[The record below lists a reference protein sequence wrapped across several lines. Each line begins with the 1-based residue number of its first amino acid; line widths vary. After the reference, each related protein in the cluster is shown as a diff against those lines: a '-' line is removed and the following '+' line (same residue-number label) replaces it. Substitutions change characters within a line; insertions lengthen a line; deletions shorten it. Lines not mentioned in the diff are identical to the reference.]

1 MKTNLHKIGRFEDR
15 ISFLYVDRA
24 VINQSA
30 RSLTIHEF
38 DGVSEVPIAALA
50 LLMLGP
56 GVSIS
61 HEAVKALAENNCVI
75 VWSGELGVRCY
86 ASGQGGSRHSRNLL
100 LQARM
105 ALDQRARM
113 QVVVRMYEH
122 RFGEGSLDR
131 GLTLRQIRGKEGARV
146 RDAYAKAARD
156 NGIAWSGREYDRKA
170 WAGSNPINRALSA
183 ANACLYGLVHAAI
196 LSGGYSPA
204 IGFIHTG
211 KQLSFVYDI
220 ADLYKAE
227 LTIPIAF
234 EVLRTSPP
242 SLEPEIRAECRRRF
256 HGARLMKRLLP
267 DIRGLL
273 AAGSE
278 PVDDE
283 FAEDPSMPADLW
295 DPEGFTPDTPIG
307 EILAA
312 TL

>member
-1 MKTNLHKIGRFEDR
+1 LKTNLHKIGRFEDR

-24 VINQSA
+24 VINQA
-30 RSLTIHEF
+30 DRSLTIHEF

-86 ASGQGGSRHSRNLL
+86 AAGQGGSRHSRNLL
-100 LQARM
+100 LQARN
-105 ALDQRARM
+105 ALDQRSRM

-122 RFGEGSLDR
+122 RFGEGTLDL

-146 RDAYAKAARD
+146 RDAYANAAREC
-156 NGIAWSGREYDRKA
+156 GIKWGGREYDRKA
-170 WAGSNPINRALSA
+170 WDGSDPVNRALSA

-196 LSGGYSPA
+196 ISGGYSPA

-234 EVLRTSPP
+234 KTVRGSPVD
-242 SLEPEIRAECRRRF
+242 LEPQVRAECRRRF
-256 HGARLMKRLLP
+256 HGSRLMKRILP

-273 AAGSE
+273 AAGAES
-278 PVDDE
+278 DE
-283 FAEDPSMPADLW
+283 DEYAEDPSKPAELW
-295 DPEGFTPDTPIG
+295 DPEGFTADTPIG
-307 EILAA
+307 QILAA
-312 TL
+312 GR